1 MLKESSSAIKLLKE
15 RQIKT
20 KIANRKERERE
31 KKKQTL
37 LSDRWPSKHF
47 KREKK
52 ASLNSHVAL
61 LSPIVQI
68 ISKVRLGLPRWR

>member
-31 KKKQTL
+31 KKNKPCSVTDGL
-37 LSDRWPSKHF
+37 LNILKE
-47 KREKK
+47 KRK
-52 ASLNSHVAL
+52 LPLILTWHYYL
-61 LSPIVQI
+61 PLY
-68 ISKVRLGLPRWR
+68 RL